1 MPSQALLTTA
11 LPHSPPRPRHGSAL
25 PPAAFSLELAPR
37 LTPHHWSP
45 AHTGP
50 GGILYGLAAPQMATF
65 VLHAQAGGGYTPGA
79 EKPGRTDGPRPSTST
94 LAPSSGP
101 GPAGRPLA
109 SHASLP
115 PLRSRGASRPPPT
128 LRLASRSPGQTPSR
142 LLLLRGDP
150 PASYHRAHVRT
161 HTCMHTRT
169 RSTCAHSPAP
179 SAHSTRIH
187 TLVAHAHGLSH
198 TRSSCTD
205 FLPHAWRVHTLIRTQ
220 HMHTWSP
227 CIHLLNHN
235 HARTCARTHTLI
247 HAARAHPHP
256 QCTLTPGTCTPSPTA
271 HAHALTACAHAHC
284 HALSFS
290 PPLQALK
297 SHFLK
302 QVRPRRSAPR
312 PLSLHP
318 GTCFSLLSQGFPSP
332 ETVFTLT
339 HCPSTPAAPQGPPSG
354 SRPRPQVLSGA
365 WRAANAQRQMLS
377 E

>member
-150 PASYHRAHVRT
+150 PRILPRGARAHTHVHAHT
-161 HTCMHTRT
+161 HTQHVCALSCTQCTLDTYSHTRSTRT
-169 RSTCAHSPAP
+169 RSLT
-179 SAHSTRIH
+179 H
-187 TLVAHAHGLSH
+187 TQLMYGLSP
-198 TRSSCTD
+198 TR
-205 FLPHAWRVHTLIRTQ
+205 L
-220 HMHTWSP
+220 
-227 CIHLLNHN
+227 
-235 HARTCARTHTLI
+235 ARTHTYSHTA
-247 HAARAHPHP
+247 HAHMESLHTPSQSQSRSHMCTHTYPHSR
-256 QCTLTPGTCTPSPTA
+256 GTCTPSPTV
-271 HAHALTACAHAHC
+271 HTHTRHVH
-284 HALSFS
+284 
-290 PPLQALK
+290 
-297 SHFLK
+297 
-302 QVRPRRSAPR
+302 
-312 PLSLHP
+312 
-318 GTCFSLLSQGFPSP
+318 
-332 ETVFTLT
+332 TLT
-339 HCPSTPAAPQGPPSG
+339 HSTRARPHSMCTRTLSRTLVLPSSAGTQIALPQTSPSQAVSAPPAQSPPWH
-354 SRPRPQVLSGA
+354 VL
-365 WRAANAQRQMLS
+365 
-377 E
+377 